1 MNWLPTI
8 QPLDLPLWLDILIA
22 MLLTVGAGFALLGS
36 WGLAKLSTFTRRL
49 HGPSKATTLGVGCVL
64 MASALW
70 FGFQGETSGREL
82 LVALFLMLTAPVSA
96 LLLMQAARGLDRSI
110 DPPPK
115 PPLGESAH
123 RADRSGRPAHLPDA
137 PRAAETESSPRPR

>member
-1 MNWLPTI
+1 MNWLPEI
-8 QPLDLPLWLDILIA
+8 APLPLPLWLDIAIA
-22 MLLTVGAGFALLGS
+22 TLLVVGAGFALIGS

-64 MASALW
+64 AAAALW

-96 LLLMQAARGLDRSI
+96 LLLMKAARGLDRSI

-115 PPLGESAH
+115 PPAGQMAH
-123 RADRSGRPAHLPDA
+123 RPDRSSASPAAD
-137 PRAAETESSPRPR
+137 TESSPGLR